1 VSALYATIIALA
13 AAAAALAALW
23 LSARRERDAALE
35 RGRDEVAKLEGRLAE
50 RERRAEE
57 LAREIATLEAALASA
72 RTALEE
78 GRKSLEER
86 FGVLAGRIVEERSAV
101 FAAQSKEGLGALL
114 EPLRAQLGDFKR
126 KVEDVYDKEAQGR
139 ASLVQE
145 LHHLKELNQ
154 KISAEATNLTRAL
167 KGDSKVRGNWGELV
181 VERVLEQSGLVGGR
195 EFETQVRLH
204 ERGGGARSRYPD
216 VVVRLPEGKDVIVDA
231 KVSLVAYDEYCAA
244 ETDEARGAAL
254 KRHIDSVRGHVK
266 ELAGKSYDDLAGIRS
281 LDLVIMCVPIEPALI
296 AAASNDPG
304 LFDDAFKQRV
314 ALVGPSTLLLALKI
328 VASLWRTEAQ
338 NRNALD
344 IAERGQLL
352 LDKLVGFIEDL
363 ERADKAL
370 GVARAALE
378 EAKGKLSVG
387 PGNLVGQAKKLA
399 ELGVKAKKQLPRE
412 LLEKSEEP

>member
-1 VSALYATIIALA
+1 MSGIVAIAFVALA
-13 AAAAALAALW
+13 AAAAAFAALW
-23 LSARRERDAALE
+23 LAARRERS
-35 RGRDEVAKLEGRLAE
+35 KLEQRLAE

-57 LAREIATLEAALASA
+57 LAREIAGLEAQLASA
-72 RTALEE
+72 RTALDE
-78 GRKSLEER
+78 GRKNLEER
-86 FGVLAGRIVEERSAV
+86 FGVLAGRIVDERSAR
-101 FAAQSKEGLGALL
+101 FAAESREGVTALL
-114 EPLRAQLGDFKR
+114 EPLRAQLGDFRR

-145 LHHLKELNQ
+145 LHHLRELNQ

-181 VERVLEQSGLVGGR
+181 VERVLEQSGLVAGR

-231 KVSLVAYDEYCAA
+231 KVPLVAWDEHCAA
-244 ETDEARGAAL
+244 ETDEARAAAL
-254 KRHIDSVRGHVK
+254 RRHVEAVRGHVR
-266 ELAGKSYDDLAGIRS
+266 ELAEKGYEDLEGIRS
-281 LDLVIMCVPIEPALI
+281 LDLVVMCVPIEPALV
-296 AAASNDPG
+296 AAASGDPA
-304 LFDDAFKQRV
+304 LFDDAFRQRV

-338 NRNALD
+338 NRNALE

-352 LDKLVGFIEDL
+352 LDKFVGFVEDL
-363 ERADKAL
+363 ERVDRGLA
-370 GVARAALE
+370 GARAALDD
-378 EAKGKLSVG
+378 AKGKLSQG
-387 PGNLVGQAKKLA
+387 SGNLVGQAKKLA

-412 LLEKSEEP
+412 LLERSEEP